1 MYVRVVGVADDACAG
16 IVASQDQGAFA
27 SVDADW
33 AAAKIAELCFG
44 HGGAAY
50 ANAGEA
56 RGADTEA
63 TCRRACGLRQG
74 AVASRKAVGVRILTL
89 GAIGVAVNGDVEHG
103 CRCRA
108 VAIGQRVGVAVDQ
121 GLTVVER
128 VHRWVGVVQCVAV
141 SAVAVQHQ
149 TAVR

>member
-56 RGADTEA
+56 GRGADTEA

-74 AVASRKAVGVRILTL
+74 AVASRKAVGVRDTDARR
-89 GAIGVAVNGDVEHG
+89 AIGVAVNGDVEHG

-121 GLTVVER
+121 GLTV
-128 VHRWVGVVQCVAV
+128 C
-141 SAVAVQHQ
+141 
-149 TAVR
+149 

>member
-1 MYVRVVGVADDACAG
+1 M
-16 IVASQDQGAFA
+16 
-27 SVDADW
+27 
-33 AAAKIAELCFG
+33 CFG

-56 RGADTEA
+56 GRGADTEA

-74 AVASRKAVGVRILTL
+74 AVASRKAVGVRDTDARR
-89 GAIGVAVNGDVEHG
+89 AIGVAVNGDVEHG